1 LYISA
6 WKIIDIAFSA
16 SSSTF
21 SGAVEVAFAEDF
33 CLPGVSGSGSCG
45 GTDVNASCFRLQLAR

>member
-33 CLPGVSGSGSCG
+33 CLPGGSGA
-45 GTDVNASCFRLQLAR
+45 VEVLM